1 MWEDAIGNEFRQRQG
16 GEYVVVIP
24 DEEGYFE
31 IEIIM
36 PYRLLPPSADQ
47 PTYIWVCLRNPN
59 DAGWVASSE

>member
-24 DEEGYFE
+24 DEQGNFE

-47 PTYIWVCLRNPN
+47 PTYIWVVSAIQT
-59 DAGWVASSE
+59 DAGWVASS